1 MKSILMIS
9 YVAKPNDT
17 HDKLIGRGF
26 PKPFLV
32 KFVGIDI
39 LDPALGNPLGAA
51 GYHRNAAAP
60 SGFSPWM
67 TWEASMAPPGTAVLP
82 WRETW
87 GCPTAT
93 EGGGGLVVG
102 IGSHQKLPNL
112 TNS

>member
-1 MKSILMIS
+1 MINS
-9 YVAKPNDT
+9 SENCFPN
-17 HDKLIGRGF
+17 
-26 PKPFLV
+26 PFLV

-60 SGFSPWM
+60 SGSSPWM

-82 WRETW
+82 LRETW

-93 EGGGGLVVG
+93 EGRWGSGGWDW
-102 IGSHQKLPNL
+102 HQKLPNL